1 MTTAPTDSAIKTDS
15 DAVGIRSSALF
26 AISRVWC
33 MPSPLT
39 FSVKPIRAF
48 VERWLRPVSVDCF
61 ARDCQLA
68 DITNDLNPATKAMHH
83 MDVLDFAEWL
93 GREGIRPACILF
105 DPPYSPRQAADCY
118 EAAGVDPKTLDA
130 VKRRKGNAWQRT
142 KNWKEERDALAR
154 IQGPGD
160 VVLSFGWDS
169 CGMGKKRGYELAEVL
184 LVCHGACHNDTIC
197 IAERRVADMA
207 NAQDHEPRVGSGA

>member
-1 MTTAPTDSAIKTDS
+1 MKTIELPETASGLPVPSTP
-15 DAVGIRSSALF
+15 LF
-26 AISRVWC
+26 AISRVWA

-39 FSVKPIRAF
+39 FSVKPIHSF

-118 EAAGVDPKTLDA
+118 EAAGVDPRTLEA

-142 KNWKEERDALAR
+142 KNWREERDALASV
-154 IQGPGD
+154 QGPGD

-197 IAERRVADMA
+197 TAEIKMA
-207 NAQDHEPRVGSGA
+207 NLTGEAPRPGT